1 MKRRDS
7 LRRRA
12 PYRQPLPR
20 MLIVCEGKRTE
31 PEYFRD
37 MKTVERALVD
47 LDIRSEGMPKE
58 LVERAVELKRQ
69 AEAAAERE
77 RDENLRYDEV
87 WCVFDIDTHKLIA
100 EASQQA
106 RNHRIELAISNP
118 CFELWV
124 LLHFQDQ
131 RAHIQVRQVQR
142 LCAKH
147 LPGYEKRVPYTKL
160 RRYYII
166 AVQRAKHLDK
176 MQASLGRMRGNPSTG
191 VYRLTEKI
199 RLRRG

>member
-20 MLIVCEGKRTE
+20 ILIVCEGKRTE
-31 PEYFRD
+31 PEYFRE
-37 MKTVERALVD
+37 MKSVERALVD
-47 LDIRSEGMPKE
+47 LDIRTEGKPKQ

-69 AEAAAERE
+69 TEAAAERE

-106 RNHRIELAISNP
+106 KSHRIELAISNP

-131 RAHIQVRQVQR
+131 RAHILVRQVQR

-147 LPGYEKRVPYTKL
+147 LPEYEKKVPYAKL
-160 RRYYII
+160 RPHYMV
-166 AVQRAKHLDK
+166 AVRRAKRLEEMHAPHVRL
-176 MQASLGRMRGNPSTG
+176 RGNPSTG
-191 VYRLTEKI
+191 VYRLTERI
-199 RLRRG
+199 MLSRA